1 MINLLN
7 PQLII
12 LGGGVSQAGNFLLNP
27 LLDEV
32 SRHILPVKEP
42 HIVIS
47 SLGEDAV
54 AIGAATFLLKEYV
67 ESGKVQ

>member
-1 MINLLN
+1 M
-7 PQLII
+7 
-12 LGGGVSQAGNFLLNP
+12 
-27 LLDEV
+27 
-32 SRHILPVKEP
+32 
-42 HIVIS
+42 IS